1 MEAVRS
7 QAVHLS
13 KILFPDFCISNDTG
27 NEIVSHENSSCYWI
41 NMNSRV
47 LSSAQIRFPHPAAGL
62 WASDSI
68 SRRESPSSVTVGRR
82 ANMDK
87 KIVSTAPF
95 DVFCFAT
102 LSYITDPLSSI
113 VWVVHPLNMVNTCG
127 TVAPSLLL
135 WMESRSPTPNWLKK
149 WLSGSV
155 CRGSS
160 LDRTS
165 IWSL

>member
-1 MEAVRS
+1 MESLLLSTVGLYESWTTLSVSRQKDSFLLSDYWGLLQLEAVRS
-7 QAVHLS
+7 QAVHLL

-27 NEIVSHENSSCYWI
+27 NEIVSHENSSSYWI

-113 VWVVHPLNMVNTCG
+113 VWVVHPLNMVST
-127 TVAPSLLL
+127 
-135 WMESRSPTPNWLKK
+135 
-149 WLSGSV
+149 
-155 CRGSS
+155 
-160 LDRTS
+160 
-165 IWSL
+165 